1 MHTKI
6 SHKIA
11 SKGMM
16 IILLATILFHFSVL
30 SGIVPYQI
38 VWGGRLQNQSEMIQF
53 ELVSILLNFLM
64 FAIVAIQ
71 ARVIK
76 LRVHPIVVKIALWLM
91 VFIFVMNTIG
101 NIISLNDLERYIFTP
116 LTLLLAIFSF
126 ILASKKRV
134 TSPNK

>member
-16 IILLATILFHFSVL
+16 IILLATILFHFLVL
-30 SGIVPYQI
+30 LGIFPYQI
-38 VWGGRLQNQSEMIQF
+38 VWGGRLQNQSEMINF

-64 FAIVAIQ
+64 LAIVAIQ
-71 ARVIK
+71 AKIVK
-76 LRVHPIVVKIALWLM
+76 LKVHPIVVKIALWLM
-91 VFIFVMNTIG
+91 VFIFAMNTIG
-101 NIISLNDLERYIFTP
+101 NIISLNDMERYIFTP

-134 TSPNK
+134 KTHKK

>member
-1 MHTKI
+1 
-6 SHKIA
+6 
-11 SKGMM
+11 M

>member
-16 IILLATILFHFSVL
+16 IILLATILFHFLVL
-30 SGIVPYQI
+30 LGIVPYQI
-38 VWGGRLQNQSEMIQF
+38 VWGGRLQNQSEMINF

-64 FAIVAIQ
+64 LAIVAIQ
-71 ARVIK
+71 AKIVK
-76 LRVHPIVVKIALWLM
+76 LKVHPIVVKIALWLM

-101 NIISLNDLERYIFTP
+101 NIISLNDMERYIFTP

-134 TSPNK
+134 KTHKK

>member
-16 IILLATILFHFSVL
+16 IILLATILFHFLVL
-30 SGIVPYQI
+30 LGIVPYQI
-38 VWGGRLQNQSEMIQF
+38 VWGGRLQNQSEMINF

-64 FAIVAIQ
+64 LAIVAIQ
-71 ARVIK
+71 AKIVK
-76 LRVHPIVVKIALWLM
+76 LKVHPIVVKIALWLM

-101 NIISLNDLERYIFTP
+101 NIISLNDIERYIFTP

-134 TSPNK
+134 KTHKK

>member
-1 MHTKI
+1 
-6 SHKIA
+6 
-11 SKGMM
+11 M
-16 IILLATILFHFSVL
+16 IILLATILFHFLVL
-30 SGIVPYQI
+30 LGIVPYQI
-38 VWGGRLQNQSEMIQF
+38 VWGGRLQNQREMIHF

-101 NIISLNDLERYIFTP
+101 NIISLNELERYIFTP

-134 TSPNK
+134 TSPNR

>member
-1 MHTKI
+1 
-6 SHKIA
+6 
-11 SKGMM
+11 MM